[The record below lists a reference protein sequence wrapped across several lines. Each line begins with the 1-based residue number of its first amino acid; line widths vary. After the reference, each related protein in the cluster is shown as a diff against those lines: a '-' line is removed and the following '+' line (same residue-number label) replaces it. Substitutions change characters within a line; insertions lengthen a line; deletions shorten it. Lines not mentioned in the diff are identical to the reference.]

1 MHNSGVLMHS
11 ISRGALRLRAP
22 FFAFALA
29 FATVVNA
36 QTSRG
41 TVTGLVTDSQK
52 ATVPGASV
60 DLINTATNVTRSTQT
75 NDSGLYR
82 FDAVDPGQYSLQ
94 VKTTGFRTFVA
105 KQFEVG
111 AAQVLTLDTSL
122 ELGEVQQVVEIS
134 AEAIQLQTEA
144 PVRASNITTKQID
157 ELPLASRNPYM
168 LALTAPGVTTN
179 KFTTPTATFS
189 VNGGRG
195 RSNNF
200 MIDGTDN
207 NDISVAGQALAI
219 ANPGL
224 IQEVNVQAANYD
236 AEFGRAGGAVV
247 NVVTRSGSNNFHG
260 TAGFLLDSTWDD
272 AISSSLSNSEEVKA
286 RGHNLPGT
294 EQQYYGTFGGRII
307 KDKLFFHLAY
317 LELRQGS
324 TSAIEMVTFT
334 PAGRS
339 RFGQLFPRGA
349 NRNAD
354 FLQDL
359 TAGYDANFRNFNVD
373 LGDGRGNIEFGRGI
387 FSYPQTARQRQYGAK
402 IDQHFS
408 DRDILSGRLV
418 IDDQAV
424 PNGGETSSFPSFI
437 TSNTATT
444 YAIGVTETHVFS
456 PGLTNELRLAY
467 MRFNLDYPLDPVN
480 PLGKTSPLL
489 AIAGLNTTTSFPYGV
504 TANFPQGRIFNNY
517 TIQNTTSYVR
527 GTHTLRFGLDVM
539 NQRARQAAPFNE
551 RGILDY
557 RASTGAVNYS
567 GLANFVDDFG
577 GANGN
582 AQRAFGNPFY
592 YPSLYRQA
600 YFFQDRWRATPSLTL
615 SAGLRYEYFG
625 TPMNVIPAPAF
636 TGLYNI
642 DPVTFTGPF
651 GQPNKVSDD
660 KNNFSPMVGIAYA
673 PTFASGPLQWLF
685 GEHKTSFRAG
695 YGLGYDSYFNN
706 ITSNASASAPNNL
719 SVTNTSTAS
728 ASVLRGIS
736 NWSSQLPLIA
746 PAATPLLAQTGVWQN
761 LVNPYYQRWS
771 FTIQREL
778 AQNWLLDLGYV
789 GSKGTK
795 LFATEQLNPLVPT
808 SLRAAIPSSVPASRT
823 QGRLDP
829 LQGSRQIRTNGAS
842 SNYNSFQAEVKR
854 RFSNGFQFSSS
865 YTWSK
870 AIDNAS
876 ELFNYGNTANL
887 ALWSLPIYYGG
898 ATLDRAVSGF
908 DRPHRWVFSYVY
920 ELPWMKQQTNLLGY
934 IVGGWQVSGLT
945 AYESGNPY
953 TVTNGQDS
961 DGLEGNDRPNFNPA
975 GRPGVRA
982 VINSGSPTGYVNP
995 DAVDAAGNPTPI
1007 NPSEARY
1014 IGLPTNPD
1022 PTRVGPIGNLGRNT
1036 ERSPGLKNW
1045 DLNIVK
1051 RFRIMERASLQLR
1064 AEFYNLFN
1072 TPQYGTV
1079 SVSPFRPPQNSQTI
1093 PANVNTSQPGV
1104 FLNAQSVDG
1113 GGRVIRWHLRLE
1125 F

>member
-1 MHNSGVLMHS
+1 MRRHSNS
-11 ISRGALRLRAP
+11 ISRPL
-22 FFAFALA
+22 AFALTSIFFLA
-29 FATVVNA
+29 SVAIG

-41 TVTGLVTDSQK
+41 TVSGLVTDFQK
-52 ATVPGASV
+52 AAVPGAAV
-60 DLINTATNVTRSTQT
+60 DLTNNATNVSRSTQT
-75 NDSGLYR
+75 NESGLYR
-82 FDAVDPGQYSLQ
+82 FDAVDPGKYTLQ
-94 VKTTGFRTFVA
+94 VKSTGFRTYVA
-105 KQFEVG
+105 KEFEVG
-111 AAQVLTLDTSL
+111 AAQVVTIDPTLEIGELTQVI
-122 ELGEVQQVVEIS
+122 EVSED
-134 AEAIQLQTEA
+134 AIQIQTEA
-144 PVRASNITTKQID
+144 PVRSSNITTKQID

-168 LALTAPGVTTN
+168 LALTVPGVTTN
-179 KFTTPTATFS
+179 KFTTPSATFS

-200 MIDGTDN
+200 MIDGNDN
-207 NDISVAGQALAI
+207 NDISVAGQALVI

-247 NVVTRSGSNNFHG
+247 NIVTRSGSNDFHG
-260 TAGFLLDSTWDD
+260 NAGFLLDSTWDD

-294 EQQYYGTFGGRII
+294 EQQYYGSFGGRII
-307 KDKLFFHLAY
+307 RDKTFFHLSY

-324 TSAIEMVTFT
+324 TSATEMVTFT

-339 RFGQLFPRGA
+339 RFSQLFPRGR
-349 NRNAD
+349 NSNAD
-354 FLQDL
+354 LLLDM
-359 TAGYDANFRNFNVD
+359 TAGYDASFRNFNVD

-402 IDQHFS
+402 VDHHIGAN
-408 DRDILSGRLV
+408 DILSGKFI
-418 IDDQAV
+418 IDDQLV
-424 PNGGETSSFPSFI
+424 PQGGETTSFPSFN
-437 TSNTATT
+437 TSNTLKNLNV
-444 YAIGVTETHVFS
+444 GFTETHVFS
-456 PGLTNELRLAY
+456 PSLTNELRLSF
-467 MRFNLDYPLDPVN
+467 MRYNLDYPLDPLN
-480 PLGKTSPLL
+480 PLGKSNYLL
-489 AIAGLNTTTSFPYGV
+489 AIAGLNTTTQFPYGV
-504 TANFPQGRIFNNY
+504 TPNFPQGRLFNNY
-517 TIQNTTSYVR
+517 TIQNTTSYTR
-527 GTHTLRFGLDVM
+527 GTHTFRFGADLM

-557 RASTGAVNYS
+557 RASTGTANYS

-577 GANGN
+577 GANGT

-600 YFFQDRWRATPSLTL
+600 YFVQDRWRVSPSFTL
-615 SAGLRYEYFG
+615 SLGLRYEYFG

-651 GQPNKVSDD
+651 GQPNKIDND
-660 KNNFSPMVGIAYA
+660 TNNFSPMIGIAYA
-673 PTFASGPLQWLF
+673 PRFGDGPLSWLF
-685 GEHKTSFRAG
+685 AEGKTSFRAG
-695 YGLGYDSYFNN
+695 YGVGYDSFFNN

-719 SVTNTSTAS
+719 SITNTSAAS
-728 ASVLRGIS
+728 TSSQRGNA
-736 NWSSQLPLIA
+736 NWISQLPLVA
-746 PAATPLLAQTGVWQN
+746 PAPTPLLSQTGIAKN

-771 FTIQREL
+771 FTIQREI
-778 AQNWLLDLGYV
+778 AGNWLVDLGYV

-795 LFATEQLNPLVPT
+795 LFATEQLNPLVPAD
-808 SLRAAIPSSVPASRT
+808 LRAPIPPSVPANRT
-823 QGRLDP
+823 QGRVDP

-842 SNYNSFQAEVKR
+842 SSYNSFQAEVKR
-854 RFSNGFQFSSS
+854 RFANGFQFSSS

-876 ELFNYGNTANL
+876 ELFNFGNTANL
-887 ALWSLPIYYGG
+887 ALWSLPPYFGG
-898 ATLDRAVSGF
+898 GTLDRGVSGF

-920 ELPWMKQQTNLLGY
+920 ELPWMKQQKNVLGY
-934 IVGGWQVSGLT
+934 IVGGWQLSGLT
-945 AYESGNPY
+945 AYESGNPF

-961 DGLEGNDRPNFNPA
+961 DGLEGNDRPNFNPQ
-975 GRPGVRA
+975 GRAGVRA
-982 VINSGSPTGYVNP
+982 RPDAASPTGYVNP
-995 DAVDAAGNPTPI
+995 DVVDASGNPTPI
-1007 NPSEARY
+1007 NPLEARY
-1014 IGLPTNPD
+1014 IGLPVNPD
-1022 PTRVGPIGNLGRNT
+1022 PNKVGPIGNLGRNT

-1051 RFRIMERASLQLR
+1051 RFRLTESTNLQLR
-1064 AEFYNLFN
+1064 AEFYNVFN

-1079 SVSPFRPPQNSQTI
+1079 SVSPFKPSQNAQTI

>member
-1 MHNSGVLMHS
+1 MHRFSHCVLLAH
-11 ISRGALRLRAP
+11 I
-22 FFAFALA
+22 LA
-29 FATVVNA
+29 FTAA
-36 QTSRG
+36 GQTSRG
-41 TVTGLVTDSQK
+41 TVTGLVRDSQN
-52 ATVPGASV
+52 AAIPNASIDLTGA
-60 DLINTATNVTRSTQT
+60 ATNATRTTQS
-75 NDSGLYR
+75 NEAGLYR
-82 FDAVDPGQYSLQ
+82 FDAVEPGRYTLQ
-94 VKTTGFRTFVA
+94 VKITGFRTFAA
-105 KQFEVG
+105 KDFVVG
-111 AAQVLTLDTSL
+111 AAQVLTLDASL
-122 ELGEVQQVVEIS
+122 EIGEVQQIVEVS
-134 AEAIQLQTEA
+134 ADALQIQTES
-144 PVRASNITTKQID
+144 PVRATNISTKQID
-157 ELPLASRNPYM
+157 ELPLASRNPYL

-179 KFTTPTATFS
+179 KFTTPSQTFS

-207 NDISVAGQALAI
+207 NDISVAGQAVRI

-247 NVVTRSGSNNFHG
+247 NVVTRSGSNAFHG
-260 TAGFLLDSTWDD
+260 AAGFLLDSTWDD
-272 AISSSLSNSEEVKA
+272 AISSSLSNSPEVTA

-294 EQQYYGTFGGRII
+294 EQQYDGSLGGRLIR
-307 KDKLFFHLAY
+307 DKTFFHLSF

-324 TSAIEMVTFT
+324 TSGVEMVSFT
-334 PAGRS
+334 PAGRA
-339 RFGQLFPRGA
+339 RFNQLFPRGRNA
-349 NRNAD
+349 NAD

-373 LGDGRGNIEFGRGI
+373 MGDGRGNVEFGRGI
-387 FSYPQTARQRQYGAK
+387 FSFPQTERQRQYGAK

-408 DRDILSGRLV
+408 ERDILSGRLIV
-418 IDDQAV
+418 DDQLI
-424 PNGGETSSFPSFI
+424 PQGGETSSFPSFF
-437 TSNTATT
+437 TSNTAKT
-444 YAIGVTETHVFS
+444 YVIGLTETHVFS
-456 PGLTNELRLAY
+456 PSFTNELRLNY
-467 MRFNLDYPLDPVN
+467 MRYNLDYPLDPQN
-480 PLGKTSPLL
+480 ELGRNRPLL

-504 TANFPQGRIFNNY
+504 TTNFPQGRLFNNY
-517 TIQNTTSYVR
+517 TIQNTTSHIR
-527 GTHTLRFGLDVM
+527 GTHTLRFGADLM

-557 RASTGAVNYS
+557 RATTGTAAYS

-577 GANGN
+577 GNNGT

-600 YFFQDRWRATPSLTL
+600 YFLQDRWRATQSLTL
-615 SAGLRYEYFG
+615 SLGIRYEYFG
-625 TPMNVIPAPAF
+625 TPMNVVPAPAF
-636 TGLYNI
+636 TGLFNI
-642 DPVTFTGPF
+642 DPTTLTGPF

-673 PTFASGPLQWLF
+673 PAFEGGLLRWLF
-685 GEHKTSFRAG
+685 GDRKTSFRTG
-695 YGLGYDSYFNN
+695 YGIGYDSYFNN
-706 ITSNASASAPNNL
+706 ITSNVSATAPNNV
-719 SVTNTSTAS
+719 SVTNTSPVAAATP
-728 ASVLRGIS
+728 RGQA
-736 NWSSQLPLIA
+736 NWSTQLPLTAPPASPLFSQSGIA
-746 PAATPLLAQTGVWQN
+746 AN

-778 AQNWLLDLGYV
+778 SQSLLIDLGYV

-795 LFATEQLNPLVPT
+795 LFATEQLNPLVPLE
-808 SLRAAIPSSVPASRT
+808 LRAPVPASVPVSST

-829 LQGSRQIRTNGAS
+829 LQGSRSIRTNGAS
-842 SNYNSFQAEVKR
+842 SSYQSFQAEVKR
-854 RFSNGFQFSSS
+854 RFANGLQFNSS

-876 ELFNYGNTANL
+876 ELFNFGNTASL
-887 ALWSLPIYYGG
+887 ALWAVPGYYGG
-898 ATLDRAVSGF
+898 GTLDRAVSAF

-920 ELPWMKQQTNLLGY
+920 ELPWLKQQRNLLGY
-934 IVGGWQVSGLT
+934 IAGGWQVSGLT

-961 DGLEGNDRPNFNPA
+961 DGLEGNDRPNFNPL

-982 VINSGSPTGYVNP
+982 RPDPTSATGYVNP
-995 DAVDAAGNPTPI
+995 DVVDAAGLPTPI
-1007 NPSEARY
+1007 NPQEARF
-1014 IGLPTNPD
+1014 IGLPANQTPNL
-1022 PTRVGPIGNLGRNT
+1022 VGPIGNLGRNT

-1045 DLNIVK
+1045 DVNVVK
-1051 RFRIMERASLQLR
+1051 RFRLAESIALQFRCEL
-1064 AEFYNLFN
+1064 YNIFN

-1079 SVSPFRPPQNSQTI
+1079 SVSPFAPQQNGQSI

-1104 FLNAQSVDG
+1104 FLNASSVDG
-1113 GGRVIRWHLRLE
+1113 GGRVIRWQLRLE